1 MHLILSSDRDRA
13 PFSGYITNCAYSP
26 PPVCPFYLKAAIV
39 LDFPSMSS
47 SPLPLLPLSIL
58 ARQNNWQ
65 SLNSYNYLGGEK
77 RGLFAF
83 WKMNQHNFVSNI
95 LCLNPSVG
103 RRSAQ
108 TERQSP
114 CENSAVIAFPGF
126 RYQCRS
132 WKRKF

>member
-1 MHLILSSDRDRA
+1 MMFSSNTFVWLLGIPLYPSPAPLDEDLSLPDKTIGKASTA
-13 PFSGYITNCAYSP
+13 TITF
-26 PPVCPFYLKAAIV
+26 V
-39 LDFPSMSS
+39 
-47 SPLPLLPLSIL
+47 
-58 ARQNNWQ
+58 
-65 SLNSYNYLGGEK
+65 GEK

-103 RRSAQ
+103 WRSAQ

-132 WKRKF
+132 VEKENPVLTPTKSHYFCEDLTQ